1 MKHKLK
7 MGGILALALFL
18 VYLYGCQKE
27 ELESP
32 KFFGP
37 DINSNNG
44 INYKYVK
51 GNSIPNVIDVLNAQM
66 RKSGKLVAKHKDE
79 TYYQT
84 MNTSFGVVL
93 FDNIMQVVDSLGNS
107 NYTFKVIHPEDNYKT
122 FFNLVM
128 LEKEQGV
135 KVQLIKY
142 EMSEEFANLY
152 RQGAK
157 DLSQFVGSITTN
169 TLTSPCL
176 CEDPND
182 GLPIEVNPGDNG
194 DGGSGG
200 GGSGNPIGGP
210 TLGSPGDGGSGGG
223 NQSCVI
229 SIITTVC
236 CQNIHWGYS
245 SNCRCPESGGNNGA
259 TFMYN
264 SCTGQ
269 LLQLNKNSRFKK
281 GNTQNQTENINEND
295 CCNNGLIGILDPS
308 SKEEDMIEERIND
321 FDLDPCSKTILSQL
335 KNLQQNDISK
345 ILQRFNNVPY
355 VYNLTYK
362 TATPLINPLNSAETD
377 WVRDLN
383 DNPVLQ
389 NYLIHINPNYVNQ
402 ATKIA
407 IARTI
412 LHEML
417 HAHLLAIVDDIGL
430 ANSIVDPREFP
441 VIYNAI
447 SNNIQSNTEAI
458 HHQQMSM
465 KYILPLRDALK
476 EWDNSNQ
483 PDQYYED
490 LAWGA
495 LYNTSTFNFYHPQGS
510 ISRQRIIARNQ
521 AEDTN
526 SVVNTPTVSYTPLGT
541 GC

>member
-7 MGGILALALFL
+7 MGGIFALALFL

-182 GLPIEVNPGDNG
+182 GLPIEVNPGDNS

-210 TLGSPGDGGSGGG
+210 TLGSPGDGDSGGG

-295 CCNNGLIGILDPS
+295 CCNNGLIGIMDDNDSENDPCKDLKKIKDS
-308 SKEEDMIEERIND
+308 PSYNHIINFLKDKANGNKEYGWNYRKFPDSGGLQPPSVAGQLTSDNNRV
-321 FDLDPCSKTILSQL
+321 DLDSYTGHEWIGAFHNHTNPTITNSIQMF
-335 KNLQQNDISK
+335 S
-345 ILQRFNNVPY
+345 
-355 VYNLTYK
+355 
-362 TATPLINPLNSAETD
+362 PLDVHWLLRRA
-377 WVRDLN
+377 R
-383 DNPVLQ
+383 
-389 NYLIHINPNYVNQ
+389 YVN
-402 ATKIA
+402 AYNI
-407 IARTI
+407 
-412 LHEML
+412 
-417 HAHLLAIVDDIGL
+417 
-430 ANSIVDPREFP
+430 ANSITTNFGDFFLGL
-441 VIYNAI
+441 VIQNHTYVIKIKDWDQFSSSLNQLDDVKDFYESLNKLYINLGSGANQESLQKAFLKTVKKYNMGI
-447 SNNIQSNTEAI
+447 GLFEQDNVGIWNEIKLNPTNPND
-458 HHQQMSM
+458 
-465 KYILPLRDALK
+465 LPIK
-476 EWDNSNQ
+476 VPCN
-483 PDQYYED
+483 
-490 LAWGA
+490 
-495 LYNTSTFNFYHPQGS
+495 
-510 ISRQRIIARNQ
+510 
-521 AEDTN
+521 
-526 SVVNTPTVSYTPLGT
+526 
-541 GC
+541 